1 MKWLSEV
8 LPFLDPYPGWVKA
21 LIFSWLLL
29 TAVCGIALIVGRSP
43 TLPNPT
49 SDAVWL
55 KINRVEIFD
64 DRLREVGVRVIAN
77 INGNIFAYPIGGGA
91 READA
96 DRSTGLFKLPPSN
109 VFQVNFSM
117 AAKSDRLSDETR
129 FVSQGT
135 VVVEK
140 EKLPHSAIDKLH
152 MLRQGTTTIT
162 RSAAVAAQI
171 AYTISNRPD

>member
-1 MKWLSEV
+1 MKWLSQV

-64 DRLREVGVRVIAN
+64 DRWRDVGVR
-77 INGNIFAYPIGGGA
+77 
-91 READA
+91 
-96 DRSTGLFKLPPSN
+96 S
-109 VFQVNFSM
+109 
-117 AAKSDRLSDETR
+117 
-129 FVSQGT
+129 
-135 VVVEK
+135 
-140 EKLPHSAIDKLH
+140 H
-152 MLRQGTTTIT
+152 RQ
-162 RSAAVAAQI
+162 
-171 AYTISNRPD
+171 Y

>member
-1 MKWLSEV
+1 MKWLSQV

-29 TAVCGIALIVGRSP
+29 TAVCGIVLIVGRSP

-64 DRLREVGVRVIAN
+64 DRWRDVGVRVIAN
-77 INGNIFAYPIGGGA
+77 VNGNIFAYPIVGGGA
-91 READA
+91 RA
-96 DRSTGLFKLPPSN
+96 GLFNLPPSN
-109 VFQVNFSM
+109 VFQINFSM
-117 AAKSDRLSDETR
+117 AAKSDRLPDETR

-135 VVVEK
+135 DVVEK
-140 EKLPHSAIDKLH
+140 EKLPHSAIYKLH
-152 MLRQGTTTIT
+152 MMRESRGIIT
-162 RSAAVAAQI
+162 RSAGVAAQI

>member
-1 MKWLSEV
+1 VKWLSEV

-91 READA
+91 REAE
-96 DRSTGLFKLPPSN
+96 FKLPPSN

-117 AAKSDRLSDETR
+117 AAKSDGLPDETR

-171 AYTISNRPD
+171 AYTISNRRD